1 MDFTQFTLRYSEKN
15 CHFPTELVQTKLHVG
30 TLCLHDH
37 HQSFW
42 QLIDRSIQCVL
53 A

>member
-1 MDFTQFTLRYSEKN
+1 MDFTQFTLTYSETTVI
-15 CHFPTELVQTKLHVG
+15 FPTELVQTKLHVG
-30 TLCLHDH
+30 TLCLDDR